1 MKVLITYASAGAG
14 HRRAAEAVY
23 DYLKS
28 NRKDLEL
35 ELVDI
40 LPQAVWFF
48 RFCYN
53 FGYPFLVHYAT
64 WLWDFFFW
72 LTEFS
77 LTRRLSRKTSFLVN
91 YFSCRKF
98 VRYLKKE
105 NFDFVISTHFLN
117 SELAANLK
125 LKNKIRSKL
134 ITIITDFGVH
144 PFWVCEG
151 TFLYIAAS
159 GLTKNRLLRMG
170 VEEQRIKEFGIPI
183 ASGFLKIRDRAQL
196 AEKLGIEAGK
206 FTVLVM
212 TGSFGVGPLEEIA
225 GSLCADAQVLVVCGR
240 NKKLFKRLEK
250 KNLSNVLAFGF
261 INNTEE
267 LMAVSDAIVTKPGGL
282 SIAELLNMELFP
294 VFIAAIPGQERE
306 NVRILA
312 GYGAGCAPKNIR
324 QIKDVV
330 LELKNNP
337 QRAEELKQKIR
348 EIKKP
353 FACQELAN
361 VIR

>member
-14 HRRAAEAVY
+14 HRRAAEAIY

-28 NRKDLEL
+28 NRKDLKL

-40 LPQAVWFF
+40 LPQAAWLL

-64 WLWDFFFW
+64 WFWDFFFW

-77 LTRRLSRKTSFLVN
+77 LTRRLSRKTSCLVN
-91 YFSCRKF
+91 YFSCRRF

-125 LKNKIRSKL
+125 LKNKIQSKL

-144 PFWVCEG
+144 PFWISEG

-159 GLTKNRLLRMG
+159 RLTKDRLLHMG
-170 VEEQRIKEFGIPI
+170 IEEQKIKEFGIPI
-183 ASGFLKIRDRAQL
+183 ASDFLKIRDRAQL
-196 AEKLGIEAGK
+196 AEKLGIGVGK
-206 FTVLVM
+206 FTVLIM
-212 TGSFGVGPLEEIA
+212 TGSFGVGPLEKIA
-225 GSLCADAQVLVVCGR
+225 ESLCADAQVLVVCGR
-240 NKKLFKRLEK
+240 NKKLLKRLEK
-250 KNLSNVLAFGF
+250 KNLNNVLAFGF

-267 LMAVSDAIVTKPGGL
+267 LMAVSDVIITKPGGL
-282 SIAELLNMELFP
+282 SIAELLNTGLSP
-294 VFIAAIPGQERE
+294 VFIAAIPGQEQE
-306 NVRILA
+306 NIKVLA
-312 GYGAGCAPKNIR
+312 AYQVGCAANNIK
-324 QIKDVV
+324 QIKEFV
-330 LELKNNP
+330 LDLKNNP
-337 QRAEELKQKIR
+337 QKLASLQNKIAQ
-348 EIKKP
+348 IKKP
-353 FACQELAN
+353 FACRELAN